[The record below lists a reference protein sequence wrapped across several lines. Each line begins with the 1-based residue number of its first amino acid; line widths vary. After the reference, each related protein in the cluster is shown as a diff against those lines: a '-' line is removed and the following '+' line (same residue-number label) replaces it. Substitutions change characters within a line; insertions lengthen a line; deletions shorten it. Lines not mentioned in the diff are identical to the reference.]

1 MRKLFVYFF
10 SLLLF
15 LTGCED
21 KKKASSIETK
31 VEIDVEDEVEG
42 EDEVEEK
49 KSNTYPLITNEN
61 MVSFLTQYGK
71 ENLETKVLLSTRF
84 GNIEIELY
92 EDTPLHRANFIYL
105 VKQKYFDETF
115 FHRIV
120 RSEEHTSELQ
130 SRPHLV

>member
-10 SLLLF
+10 SLLLL

-31 VEIDVEDEVEG
+31 VEIDVEDEV